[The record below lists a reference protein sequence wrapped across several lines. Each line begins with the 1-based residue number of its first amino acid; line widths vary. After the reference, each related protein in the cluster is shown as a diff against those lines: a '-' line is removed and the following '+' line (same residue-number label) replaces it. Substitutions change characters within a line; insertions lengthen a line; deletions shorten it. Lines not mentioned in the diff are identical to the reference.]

1 MTALIID
8 SSGSQVFLALAQD
21 GLITSTL
28 ILPDGRQMSKTLLP
42 SIQSLVGDK
51 KPDYVAVGTGPGTF
65 TGTRVG
71 ALTGMTLAFAW
82 KIPCYPFS
90 STLLPDLEFIVS
102 STYQQFILKSPTPQI
117 DLVYISK
124 GS

>member
-8 SSGSQVFLALAQD
+8 SSGSEVYLALAHQ

-28 ILPDGRQMSKTLLP
+28 ILPDGRQMSKTFLPAIQTLLADQ
-42 SIQSLVGDK
+42 I
-51 KPDYVAVGTGPGTF
+51 PDYIAVGTGPGSF

-71 ALTGMTLAFAW
+71 VLTGMTLAFAW
-82 KIPCYPFS
+82 NIPCYPFL
-90 STLLPDLEFIVS
+90 STLLPDFGLIAS
-102 STYQQFILKSPTPQI
+102 STYQQFILKSPAPQI

-124 GS
+124 EP